1 MGYTCAEKNENT
13 KRRGNE
19 AKMLYTE
26 KKKCQEKEDVLALN
40 KKSINPALDLLYLFN
55 KEN

>member
-13 KRRGNE
+13 ERRGNE
-19 AKMLYTE
+19 AKMLCIK
-26 KKKCQEKEDVLALN
+26 KKKCQEKEVVLALH
-40 KKSINPALDLLYLFN
+40 KKSIIPAMDLLYLFI

>member
-26 KKKCQEKEDVLALN
+26 KKKCQEKEEVLALN